1 MNGARLLSQV
11 EIAMESK
18 TDRKIQNIPI
28 YRFIKNHIPFIP
40 TVTFKRGEYLFRG
53 EDREKAIFY
62 ILDGYIEV
70 ENITYN
76 GKKLIIE
83 NVGKNTFIGSVA
95 DIHNVD
101 LQSSGLAISNVQALA
116 FSEQVMDELM
126 KNDKFSIY
134 FYQET
139 SSRIFRMYKTILSKM
154 LFSPNEIMAHY
165 IWENAEK
172 GLFTYKSSY
181 NLCENIGISRRGIYN
196 ILSRFEELNCIKKID
211 SSKYKVIDWEELERQ
226 AVHMISFMKD

>member
-1 MNGARLLSQV
+1 
-11 EIAMESK
+11 MESK
-18 TDRKIQNIPI
+18 TDRKIQNMPI
-28 YRFIKNHIPFIP
+28 YRFIKNYIPFIP
-40 TVTFKRGEYLFRG
+40 TIAFKRGEYIFRG
-53 EDREKAIFY
+53 EDKEKTIFY
-62 ILDGYIEV
+62 ILDGNIEV

-95 DIHNVD
+95 DMHNVD
-101 LQSSGLAISNVQALA
+101 LQSSGVAISDVRALA

-139 SSRIFRMYKTILSKM
+139 GSRIFRMYKTILSKM

-196 ILSRFEELNCIKKID
+196 ILSRFEELNYIKKID
-211 SSKYKVIDWEELERQ
+211 CSKYRVIDREELERQ